1 MASSEERPS
10 AVNEQR
16 MILIL
21 ITRRKSITDRTI
33 QCKFVVY
40 SAYNITSNYHITW
53 STGHVAGLVDIH
65 STHLDDRIA
74 IMREHTPL
82 RDRLLLLRFNVQR
95 EGKLHSIKKS
105 KSHCIG
111 FSSTSLP
118 PSI

>member
-40 SAYNITSNYHITW
+40 SAYNITW
-53 STGHVAGLVDIH
+53 STGHVAGLGDIH

-74 IMREHTPL
+74 IMRDHTPL

>member
-21 ITRRKSITDRTI
+21 ITRRKSIITDRTI

-40 SAYNITSNYHITW
+40 SAYNITTNNHITW

-95 EGKLHSIKKS
+95 EGKL
-105 KSHCIG
+105 
-111 FSSTSLP
+111 
-118 PSI
+118 

>member
-1 MASSEERPS
+1 M
-10 AVNEQR
+10 
-16 MILIL
+16 
-21 ITRRKSITDRTI
+21 
-33 QCKFVVY
+33 FVVY
-40 SAYNITSNYHITW
+40 LAYNITIDNHITW

-65 STHLDDRIA
+65 SMHLDDRIA
-74 IMREHTPL
+74 IMRDHTPL

-118 PSI
+118 PPLSLVSSI